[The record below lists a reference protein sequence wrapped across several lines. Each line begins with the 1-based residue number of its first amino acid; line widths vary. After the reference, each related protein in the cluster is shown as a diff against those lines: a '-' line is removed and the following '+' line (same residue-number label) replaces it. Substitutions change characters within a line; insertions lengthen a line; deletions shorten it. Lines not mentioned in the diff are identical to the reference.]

1 MVNDEADYPIR
12 KEDSD
17 SEEFVQKSW
26 NEIKINNSWMVFKVM
41 SEMVDGFETLARI
54 GPCVSIFGSARIK
67 DKHKHY
73 RLAEEIAYLL
83 TKKGFGII
91 TGGGPGIMEAANKGA
106 HFAGGKSVGL
116 NIVLPHE
123 QKANPFIDNDKL
135 INFDYFFVRKVMF
148 MKYSQG
154 YIVLPGGFGTLDEMF
169 EALTLIQTHKMI
181 KFPIILVN
189 RAYWNGLIAWIE
201 EQLLDQ
207 EMIHHDDL
215 KLFRIVD
222 TAQDAVNHIERF
234 YEQYKIKPNF

>member
-1 MVNDEADYPIR
+1 
-12 KEDSD
+12 
-17 SEEFVQKSW
+17 
-26 NEIKINNSWMVFKVM
+26 
-41 SEMVDGFETLARI
+41 
-54 GPCVSIFGSARIK
+54 
-67 DKHKHY
+67 
-73 RLAEEIAYLL
+73 
-83 TKKGFGII
+83 
-91 TGGGPGIMEAANKGA
+91 
-106 HFAGGKSVGL
+106 
-116 NIVLPHE
+116 
-123 QKANPFIDNDKL
+123 
-135 INFDYFFVRKVMF
+135 MF